1 MRRAP
6 ARAWLALLTL
16 AFVPIP
22 PAALARAAASRAATA
37 AAIPAPAPAPAAG
50 QGWRF
55 DAARSSAEFVVRM
68 RLRMRAQGRIEAID
82 GELRGDP
89 LHGWSVSVDA
99 DGRSLKVAGPRW
111 MERSTRSDEF
121 LAVDSHPDIRF
132 RSERFSDRVLRG
144 GGRVRGELTLRG
156 LTRPVSLRLL
166 PSACA
171 QPGRDCDLR
180 VNGII
185 SRTAFGMTAHSFSV
199 KDDVEL
205 RLRVRLMGGMPG
217 RGGGQDARE
226 PRP

>member
-6 ARAWLALLTL
+6 ARAWLALLTF
-16 AFVPIP
+16 AFVPTP
-22 PAALARAAASRAATA
+22 PASASEPEPVAT
-37 AAIPAPAPAPAAG
+37 
-50 QGWRF
+50 WRI
-55 DAARSSAEFVVRM
+55 DTDRSSAEFVVRM
-68 RLRMRAQGRIEAID
+68 RLRLRAQGRIDAIS
-82 GELRGDP
+82 GELRGDARQ
-89 LHGWSVSVDA
+89 GWRVSVDA
-99 DGRSLKVAGPRW
+99 DGRGLKVAGPRW

-132 RSERFSDRVLRG
+132 LSEAFSDRVLRE

-156 LTRPVSLRLL
+156 LTRTVSLRLL

-171 QPGRDCDLR
+171 RPGRDCDLR

-185 SRTAFGMTAHSFSV
+185 SRNAFGMTAHSFSV

-205 RLRVRLMGGMPG
+205 RLRVRLLDPAVPG
-217 RGGGQDARE
+217 RDDGRDAGA